1 VYDIRCVRC
10 VQHVDPNRGILYS
23 GSYLCFYEGVVMN
36 IQLLLEIVGLTFMII
51 STMWVS
57 MILLDRT
64 ISNTVSTSSK
74 VIKLADRRKRK

>member
-1 VYDIRCVRC
+1 
-10 VQHVDPNRGILYS
+10 
-23 GSYLCFYEGVVMN
+23 
-36 IQLLLEIVGLTFMII
+36 MII
-51 STMWVS
+51 STMWVA